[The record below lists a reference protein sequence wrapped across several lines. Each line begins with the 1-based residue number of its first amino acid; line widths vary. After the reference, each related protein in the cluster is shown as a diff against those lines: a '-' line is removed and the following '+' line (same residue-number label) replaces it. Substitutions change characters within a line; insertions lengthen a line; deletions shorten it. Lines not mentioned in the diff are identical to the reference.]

1 MPHSIVQ
8 PLYKGVLISVPPA
21 AANVSQLASVEQSKS
36 LKFLKVASLLLQT
49 ARCKAMPNMQ
59 DSLEAI
65 NGELRDMQERREK
78 LIKGTRDVVM
88 LCSKSIV
95 ALHNGKIEDAKSKM
109 EEANTMLEEFRKY
122 AREDLCRYISVAE
135 QELVEAYSLRAVME
149 DASIPSMHD
158 LNVTSPSYLTGL
170 LDCIGEIKRLV
181 YDRMR
186 LGKENDAEKLFAT
199 MEEIYN
205 AIYPFAVYDNI
216 VVGLRKKLD
225 VARMLIEDIRAVVT
239 EESRRTA
246 LIDAIDSLEKKRI

>member
-1 MPHSIVQ
+1 M
-8 PLYKGVLISVPPA
+8 
-21 AANVSQLASVEQSKS
+21 
-36 LKFLKVASLLLQT
+36 QT
-49 ARCKAMPNMQ
+49 ACCSVMQ

-65 NGELRDMQERREK
+65 NKELNDVQFRREK
-78 LIKGTRDVVM
+78 LIKGTRDIVM

-95 ALHNGKIEDAKSKM
+95 ALHHGQIEDAKNKM
-109 EEANTMLEEFRKY
+109 GAARTMLVEL
-122 AREDLCRYISVAE
+122 REDAKKDLHRYISVAE

-149 DASIPSMHD
+149 NTPIPSMRD
-158 LNVTSPSYLTGL
+158 LEVTGSSYLTGL

-186 LGKENDAEKLFAT
+186 TGDEKDAEKLFVT

-216 VVGLRKKLD
+216 VSGLRKKLD

-239 EESRRTA
+239 EESRRKA
-246 LIDAIDSLEKKRI
+246 LMNAIDSLDKKRG

>member
-1 MPHSIVQ
+1 
-8 PLYKGVLISVPPA
+8 
-21 AANVSQLASVEQSKS
+21 
-36 LKFLKVASLLLQT
+36 
-49 ARCKAMPNMQ
+49 MQ

-65 NGELRDMQERREK
+65 NKELNDVQLRREK
-78 LIKGTRDVVM
+78 LIKGTRDIVM

-95 ALHNGKIEDAKSKM
+95 ALHHGQIEDAKNKM
-109 EEANTMLEEFRKY
+109 GGARTMLVEL
-122 AREDLCRYISVAE
+122 REDAKKDLHRYISVAE

-149 DASIPSMHD
+149 NAPIPSMRD
-158 LNVTSPSYLTGL
+158 LEVTGSSYLTGL

-186 LGKENDAEKLFAT
+186 TGDEKDVEKLFVT

-216 VVGLRKKLD
+216 VSGLRKKLD

-239 EESRRTA
+239 EESRRKA
-246 LIDAIDSLEKKRI
+246 LMNAIDSLDKKRG